1 MRRAIRTA
9 LVWSLVSLAATATA
23 WAHHSFAAAF
33 DMNKPVTVQGTI
45 VQVRLRIRTRGSSST

>member
-1 MRRAIRTA
+1 MTRTVRAII
-9 LVWSLVSLAATATA
+9 VGSLVSLGTAATG

-45 VQVRLRIRTRGSSST
+45 VQVRL